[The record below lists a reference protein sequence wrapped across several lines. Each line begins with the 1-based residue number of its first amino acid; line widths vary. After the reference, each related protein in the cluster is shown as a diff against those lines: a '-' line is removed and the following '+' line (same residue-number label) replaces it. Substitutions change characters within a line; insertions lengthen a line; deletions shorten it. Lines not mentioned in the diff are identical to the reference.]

1 MTILFDVDIIAAVER
16 GDIAITDFDD
26 SEGGPLGANSYD
38 LRLGQWVYL
47 VYRPHKG
54 D

>member
-26 SEGGPLGANSYD
+26 SGGGG
-38 LRLGQWVYL
+38 R
-47 VYRPHKG
+47 
-54 D
+54 